1 MIDPILLKCKN
12 NITKLG
18 KAICDLETNNIR
30 LVTQILSG
38 KNRLNYHMFNIGYT
52 YSKECD
58 FCQADNEGKRKF
70 WEENEETAY
79 HIMCEFPTFSELR
92 QRIFGETKLP
102 DLSLPLQKGIK
113 DTLNKIIYFF
123 ETTKVMERPNKYE
136 KWELSPPR
144 KKFRK

>member
-1 MIDPILLKCKN
+1 M
-12 NITKLG
+12 TSV
-18 KAICDLETNNIR
+18 R
-30 LVTQILSG
+30 LIS
-38 KNRLNYHMFNIGYT
+38 
-52 YSKECD
+52 
-58 FCQADNEGKRKF
+58 DNEGKRKF

-123 ETTKVMERPNKYE
+123 ETTKVLERPNKYE